1 MYRSLWYLVVLATV
15 TVWPVHVAAEA
26 VNAAVTVADMELA
39 ISEKPEEAAAA
50 IARLRAAGQPGLN
63 ALMKH
68 YVSDIGQLK
77 EPRQAKQATLAS
89 RLARVRQALEQ
100 VAQQRDAA
108 FSGLYWHTDLEAAQA
123 AARTSGKPVLA
134 LRMLGKLLD
143 ECSCANSRYFRT
155 ALYANQ
161 ELSAYLK
168 DHFVLVWTSE
178 RPVPVIT
185 IDFGDGRKLERTIT
199 GNSAHYVLDAAG
211 RVADAL
217 PGLYGPQIFLKEL
230 QKAEAL
236 AKETAGL
243 SADRVQACLAS
254 HHQTR
259 LAETQQLWTELVGF
273 EKAQP
278 GRAKARRPDAAEASR
293 AAVGKTMAEFP
304 LVRAVLPFSNLE
316 AATDEQGWARI
327 AQHFLVE
334 AQLDEGS
341 LMLIQTKHPKAVEAA
356 EVADTKSRVEKP
368 MLRMVVNFQRS
379 MALDTARNEFLL
391 RRKIREWFVAGDP
404 SRDLAALNKRVYAE
418 LFLTPA
424 EDPWLG
430 LAPADTYSALENG
443 GLTAKEP

>member
-1 MYRSLWYLVVLATV
+1 MYRDLCWVLVLAALAAWTARAEGETTCARVAVADVELVV
-15 TVWPVHVAAEA
+15 
-26 VNAAVTVADMELA
+26 
-39 ISEKPEEAAAA
+39 SEQPEEAAAA
-50 IARLRAAGQPGLN
+50 IARLRATGQHGLN
-63 ALMKH
+63 ALMKR
-68 YVSDIGQLK
+68 YASDIEQLK
-77 EPRQAKQATLAS
+77 EPRHAKQPAAAMY
-89 RLARVRQALEQ
+89 LARVRQALEQ

-108 FSGLYWHTDLEAAQA
+108 FSGLYWHTELEAAQA
-123 AARTSGKPVLA
+123 AARASGKPVLA
-134 LRMLGKLLD
+134 LRMLGKLLE

-161 ELSAYLK
+161 EIAAYLK

-199 GNSAHYVLDAAG
+199 GNSVHYVFDAKG
-211 RVADAL
+211 HVVDAL
-217 PGLYGPQIFLKEL
+217 PGLYGPQIFLREL

-236 AKETAGL
+236 AQKTAEL
-243 SADRVQACLAS
+243 VPDRVQAYLAS
-254 HHQTR
+254 HHQSR
-259 LAETQQLWTELVGF
+259 LAETQQLWTELM
-273 EKAQP
+273 ESAKAQP
-278 GRAKARRPDAAEASR
+278 GSTKARRPDAAAASR
-293 AAVGKTMAEFP
+293 SAVGKTEAEFS
-304 LVRAVLPFSNLE
+304 LVRAVLPFASLE
-316 AATDEQGWARI
+316 TATDEQGWARI
-327 AQHFLVE
+327 AQHFLGE

-404 SRDLAALNKRVYAE
+404 SRDLGALNKRVYAE
-418 LFLTPA
+418 LFMTPA

-430 LAPADTYSALENG
+430 LVPADTYSALENG
-443 GLTAKEP
+443 GLTAKQP

>member
-1 MYRSLWYLVVLATV
+1 MYRSLWCLLVL
-15 TVWPVHVAAEA
+15 
-26 VNAAVTVADMELA
+26 AAVTAWTVRAAVETASVPVVVADLDLA
-39 ISEKPEEAAAA
+39 VAEKPEAAAAA
-50 IARLRAAGQPGLN
+50 IARLRAAGQRGLD

-68 YVSDIGQLK
+68 HASEIRQLK
-77 EPRQAKQATLAS
+77 EPQNMKLQAAEP

-108 FSGLYWHTDLEAAQA
+108 FAGLYWHTELEAALV
-123 AARTSGKPVLA
+123 AARASGKPVLA

-161 ELSAYLK
+161 EIAAYLK

-199 GNSAHYVLDAAG
+199 GNSAHYVFDAQG
-211 RVADAL
+211 RVVDAL
-217 PGLYGPQIFLKEL
+217 PGLYGPQVFLKEL

-243 SADRVQACLAS
+243 STNRVQAHLAS
-254 HHQTR
+254 YHRNR
-259 LAETQQLWTELVGF
+259 LTETQRLWTELMAPA
-273 EKAQP
+273 KAQA
-278 GRAKARRPDAAEASR
+278 GAGKAGRPDAAEASK

-304 LVRAVLPFSNLE
+304 LVRAVLPFTNLE

-327 AQHFLVE
+327 AQHFLGE

-430 LAPADTYSALENG
+430 LVPADTYSALENG